1 MWPGSWPS
9 GPQKAGNPMAKP
21 VKFDSIEEAISEI
34 ANGRMVIV
42 VDDEDRENEGDLVM
56 AAHYITP
63 DAINFMIKH
72 GKGLVCLPTTDP
84 VLERLEIKEMVKR
97 NKDHLKT
104 AFTVSVDGTLAHGVT
119 TGISAADRAKT
130 IQLFV
135 NPESGPDDLQAPGHI
150 FPLRAR
156 EMGVLK
162 RAGHTEA
169 AVDLARLAGLA
180 PVGVICEIIK
190 DDGEMARVPDLVGF
204 AKEHGLKM
212 VTIKDLIRYRI
223 EKERFINKVETVNLP
238 TEYGDFELVCYED
251 EINEKHHFA
260 LVKGRVNTGK
270 PVLVRVHSECI
281 TGDVFASQRCDCGPQ
296 LHSAMDMI
304 DKEGCGIILYMKQ
317 EGRGIG
323 IANKLKAYKLQ
334 EDGVDTVDANLKL
347 GLPADL
353 RDYGVGAQMLLDLGV
368 KDMRLITNNP
378 TKIIGL
384 EGYGLK
390 VSERVPLEMKAN
402 AHNKTYLETKVAKMG
417 HMIKD
422 M

>member
-1 MWPGSWPS
+1 
-9 GPQKAGNPMAKP
+9 MADAQI
-21 VKFDSIEEAISEI
+21 KFDSIEDAISEI
-34 ANGRMVIV
+34 SNGRMVIV

-56 AAHYITP
+56 AAHYVTP

-72 GKGLVCLPTTDP
+72 GKGLVCLPATDS
-84 VLERLEIKEMVKR
+84 VLERLEIKEMVKQ

-104 AFTVSVDGTLAHGVT
+104 AFTVSVDATLAHGVT

-135 NPESGPDDLQAPGHI
+135 NPESGPGDLQAPGHI

-169 AVDLARLAGLA
+169 AVDLARLAGVA

-190 DDGEMARVPDLVGF
+190 DNGEMARVPDLISF
-204 AKEHGLKM
+204 AKEHRLKM
-212 VTIKDLIRYRI
+212 VTIKDLIHYRI
-223 EKERFINKVETVNLP
+223 TKERFIDKIETVNLP
-238 TEYGDFELVCYED
+238 TAYGDFELVCYED
-251 EINEKHHFA
+251 IINDKHHFA
-260 LVKGRVNTGK
+260 IVKGDVSDGS

-281 TGDVFASQRCDCGPQ
+281 TGDVFASERCDCGTQ
-296 LHSAMDMI
+296 LHNAMEMI
-304 DKEGCGIILYMKQ
+304 NNEGRGVILYMKQ

-334 EDGVDTVDANLKL
+334 EAGADTVDANLKL

-353 RDYGVGAQMLLDLGV
+353 RDYGVGAQMLLDLGIR
-368 KDMRLITNNP
+368 DMRLITNNP

-390 VSERVPLEMKAN
+390 VSERVPLEVKATK
-402 AHNKTYLETKVAKMG
+402 HNKKYLETKVAKMG